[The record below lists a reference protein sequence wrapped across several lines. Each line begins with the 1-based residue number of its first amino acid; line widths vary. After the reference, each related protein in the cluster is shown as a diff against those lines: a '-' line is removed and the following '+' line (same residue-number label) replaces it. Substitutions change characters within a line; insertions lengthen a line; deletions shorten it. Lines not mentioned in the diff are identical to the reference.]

1 VPAANVEAAGRVSVP
16 ISLNPSELAGHC
28 GVAVHYWGRLDDG
41 TPAQSSV
48 YWRWPHVAYFAT
60 HTVLPTRPP
69 APRQN
74 LLNFLVQS
82 GRIDGRAPV
91 SDSDLLAAWDAAA
104 LDDYD
109 PTRPYEMHTRGGAV
123 AGSLLGS
130 ACDPNGPGTTTD
142 ASGNTAT
149 CVLTGWVKQPKV
161 IRNAMAG
168 DVVITRGCSGP
179 VLPILD
185 VLGQTY
191 THMGIMV
198 RDGVSFRQSS
208 GDSDWIQN
216 EHAFISKDAPL
227 IGLREDGL
235 RYGWPGT
242 STVPVDQAIDN
253 GGFVQWSPSG
263 DPSLTYGIHGL
274 HETDDCS
281 ANIVFSRV
289 IKPLP
294 ENEAT
299 FRTAL
304 RRAAKAAEAIDGH
317 YRFATYSHAPDD
329 AAVEAS
335 APAPIVAKG
344 VCRPEVPNCPLSLK
358 TYGGTPTVCSLF
370 VRDALLND
378 FSAPIHA
385 SHTSVTTDGVIQR
398 FEADLA
404 PGRNGLYRYT
414 EDQRKLSFDNL
425 YAFQYNAIMA
435 EVSLF
440 GRAPK
445 PTDDADFGGGGFVLG
460 KSATALGQSLFGAGA
475 ATIGHTANLI
485 STQIVRCF
493 ATDQCGAADMQ
504 AALVAG
510 GLVASG
516 QLIDGIRAETR
527 SQLGTGSAVSPDNI
541 LHGYVTEN
549 SPYRG
554 RAGGTATAAWSERA
568 IVGDE
573 VDVPEYTWE
582 PAAGTVPL
590 TVHVVAREGAA
601 LVPVPAGILVKGLPG
616 AATTDD
622 HGDVHYAAIDPS
634 VAGRIGVTVD
644 WYRDISIGYDWH
656 GAACAQVDVRQ
667 PATPVQEV
675 DCASGAPL
683 AGHAPADALTVVVTG
698 PTGLLRRIVTEGTVA
713 LDDYDWPDKDD
724 RCNLALSNSTTL
736 DARSEYST
744 ARLDVFHDAPHPPYN
759 DAHWSRENSVK
770 SGGKLCCDELGDR
783 VDVAIKLVTADPAAP
798 VGSDERE
805 ASDHGCLPSEG
816 KTCAILDFLATQY
829 EYLADSC
836 GASDYS
842 GQSRQRLW
850 LAKGKSESR
859 TFSIAVSGDGKS
871 TFNLRFSNLD
881 GDD

>member
-1 VPAANVEAAGRVSVP
+1 MVASLPVLARPATAPQPPVFGSEVDRRRSTVVRFG
-16 ISLNPSELAGHC
+16 ISNFRALPGATYEWSFG
-28 GVAVHYWGRLDDG
+28 DG
-41 TPAQSSV
+41 TTVRTKSF
-48 YWRWPHVAYFAT
+48 HVVHDFE
-60 HTVLPTRPP
+60 
-69 APRQN
+69 
-74 LLNFLVQS
+74 
-82 GRIDGRAPV
+82 RALGT
-91 SDSDLLAAWDAAA
+91 SDLVKVV
-104 LDDYD
+104 
-109 PTRPYEMHTRGGAV
+109 TVRVV
-123 AGSLLGS
+123 AHREG
-130 ACDPNGPGTTTD
+130 
-142 ASGNTAT
+142 
-149 CVLTGWVKQPKV
+149 
-161 IRNAMAG
+161 
-168 DVVITRGCSGP
+168 
-179 VLPILD
+179 LP
-185 VLGQTY
+185 
-191 THMGIMV
+191 
-198 RDGVSFRQSS
+198 
-208 GDSDWIQN
+208 
-216 EHAFISKDAPL
+216 
-227 IGLREDGL
+227 
-235 RYGWPGT
+235 
-242 STVPVDQAIDN
+242 
-253 GGFVQWSPSG
+253 
-263 DPSLTYGIHGL
+263 
-274 HETDDCS
+274 
-281 ANIVFSRV
+281 
-289 IKPLP
+289 
-294 ENEAT
+294 
-299 FRTAL
+299 
-304 RRAAKAAEAIDGH
+304 
-317 YRFATYSHAPDD
+317 
-329 AAVEAS
+329 
-335 APAPIVAKG
+335 
-344 VCRPEVPNCPLSLK
+344 
-358 TYGGTPTVCSLF
+358 
-370 VRDALLND
+370 
-378 FSAPIHA
+378 
-385 SHTSVTTDGVIQR
+385 
-398 FEADLA
+398 DLA
-404 PGRNGLYRYT
+404 SSRTFALHN
-414 EDQRKLSFDNL
+414 D
-425 YAFQYNAIMA
+425 YAI
-435 EVSLF
+435 
-440 GRAPK
+440 
-445 PTDDADFGGGGFVLG
+445 
-460 KSATALGQSLFGAGA
+460 
-475 ATIGHTANLI
+475 
-485 STQIVRCF
+485 
-493 ATDQCGAADMQ
+493 
-504 AALVAG
+504 
-510 GLVASG
+510 G

-759 DAHWSRENSVK
+759 DAHWSRDNSVK